1 MSLRNLPEAR
11 TFERPQSLDWDVP
24 SDLLA
29 KWAEQPLALAGGDAN
44 TIDMLD
50 VIGEDWWTGGG
61 VTAQRVAA
69 RLKEIGQGDVQVNIN
84 SPGGDMFEGIAIYNL
99 LRAHPA
105 KVTVNVVG
113 IAASAASTIAMAGDH
128 ISMSLGSS
136 LMIHNCWSVV
146 IGNRHDLRSAADV
159 FEGFDAGLADIYEAR
174 SGLSRADI
182 ITMMDGE
189 SYIGPSEAVQMGL
202 ADEVASAAPAGK
214 SAAAKKDTALM
225 AKRQTEAALA
235 RAGFSRRDRQSMI
248 SALGGQRDAA
258 PSTARDAGATEAA
271 LKQLIETMKS

>member
-11 TFERPQSLDWDVP
+11 IFERPQSLDWDVP

-29 KWAEQPLALAGGDAN
+29 KWAEQPLALAGSDAN

-174 SGLSRADI
+174 SGMSRAEI
-182 ITMMDGE
+182 VTMMDGE

-202 ADEVASAAPAGK
+202 ADEVASAVPAGK
-214 SAAAKKDTALM
+214 PAAAKKDSALM

-258 PSTARDAGATEAA
+258 PSTARDAGVTEAA
-271 LKQLIETMKS
+271 LKQLIEAMKS